1 MMNQWEKEDKEE
13 SSHKISDETREMYLN
28 ALEEQRIW
36 LREENRNNPKID
48 EEYIRHYLVKLDL
61 EEEKIK
67 DWFKVFYKFNRL
79 TIILGF
85 SQSLLKYRI

>member
-1 MMNQWEKEDKEE
+1 MRHAAFTYLNENYSHKKNDNAYFRKMMNQWEKEDKEE

-28 ALEEQRIW
+28 ALEEQRMR

-61 EEEKIK
+61 EEERLKI
-67 DWFKVFYKFNRL
+67 
-79 TIILGF
+79 G
-85 SQSLLKYRI
+85 